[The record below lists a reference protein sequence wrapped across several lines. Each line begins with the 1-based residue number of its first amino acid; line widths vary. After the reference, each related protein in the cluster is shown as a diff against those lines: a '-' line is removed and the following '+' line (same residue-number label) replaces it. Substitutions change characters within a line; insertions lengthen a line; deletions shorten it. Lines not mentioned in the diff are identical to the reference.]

1 MEIKD
6 IHSEEELKETI
17 GQGTALILFGAP
29 WFALSLLQKPILRR
43 VASQFQGKASVG
55 SVNVGKHPEIASE
68 LGIRSI
74 PTLILFKDGK
84 EIRRLVGLQPED
96 ALSDTLGKSSY
107 RDAEMP

>member
-6 IHSEEELKETI
+6 IRSLEELKETI
-17 GQGTALILFGAP
+17 GQGTTLILFGAP

-68 LGIRSI
+68 LDIRSI
-74 PTLILFKDGK
+74 PTLILFKNNK
-84 EIRRLVGLQPED
+84 EIERLVGLQPED
-96 ALSDTLGKSSY
+96 TLSEVLS
-107 RDAEMP
+107 RFLI